1 MSRMSSMSLI
11 ALLSGLVALAGP
23 TAAAAAG
30 ADWRVELALAVD
42 GEPVG
47 NPVLGLRAGEPA
59 RIELAAGAR
68 GYRLEARVEEVADAP
83 GQADLSARL
92 WWRDGTGQWRAAGSP
107 QVRVEAGQPFSV
119 AIADGEGRGYRLAG
133 TVARLP
139 PGG

>member
-1 MSRMSSMSLI
+1 MCLF

-23 TAAAAAG
+23 TTAAVAG
-30 ADWRVELALAVD
+30 AEWRLDLVLAVD

-68 GYRLEARVEEVADAP
+68 GYRVEARLEEVADAP
-83 GQADLSARL
+83 GRADLSARL
-92 WWRDGTGQWRAAGSP
+92 WWRDGTGGWRAVGAP

-119 AIADGEGRGYRLAG
+119 ALADGQGRGYRLAG

-139 PGG
+139 AGG